1 MKCEEGIS
9 AGVRTEATGYF
20 LFDLEFAYSPLGAV
34 VVRWYCRIL
43 KEVED
48 IVPAYVNKSLLI
60 FTKLG
65 RVTLGIYA
73 IHQTIITLLTSW
85 FNIASLRLPYWLY
98 VCCLWVMVSAISYLC
113 YRLIERN
120 RYLSLL
126 FLGK

>member
-1 MKCEEGIS
+1 MGGGGG
-9 AGVRTEATGYF
+9 GVT
-20 LFDLEFAYSPLGAV
+20 
-34 VVRWYCRIL
+34 W
-43 KEVED
+43 
-48 IVPAYVNKSLLI
+48 
-60 FTKLG
+60 
-65 RVTLGIYA
+65 GIYA